1 MENGHLG
8 KAHWL
13 RAARLALLHGGPA
26 GVRIEQLARDL
37 KVTKGSFYWH
47 FRDRKDLL
55 EALLREWEDE
65 TSSMFAETAAHG
77 SIRDGLQWLMEEVGR
92 RVVASERGDMPSDA
106 AMFGWAAT
114 APDVAKRVNRVERER
129 IEFLTRVAGS
139 ADRAQFVYL
148 AYVGFLMR
156 RRRVRG
162 LNDVFPVVAAQMLA
176 LILPP
181 SAPEPKQSRRSTG

>member
-1 MENGHLG
+1 MENGRLG
-8 KAHWL
+8 KEHWL
-13 RAARLALLHGGPA
+13 RAARRALLHGGPA

-37 KVTKGSFYWH
+37 GVTKGSFYWH

-77 SIRDGLQWLMEEVGR
+77 SLREGLEWLMEEVGR
-92 RVVASERGDMPSDA
+92 RVIASERGEMPSDA

-114 APDVAKRVNRVERER
+114 SPEVAKRVNRVERER
-129 IEFLTRVAGS
+129 MDFLTRVAGS
-139 ADRAQFVYL
+139 AERAEFAYL
-148 AYVGFLMR
+148 AYVGFITR

-162 LNDVFPVVAAQMLA
+162 LAERFPAVAAQMLA
-176 LILPP
+176 MILPP
-181 SAPEPKQSRRSTG
+181 VAAEPKRARRNG